1 MSSKLNKKAILHEA
15 RDYAMVA
22 AATLLY
28 ATAVVC
34 FMLPYQITTGG
45 VAGMSAIIYY
55 ATGLEVQYSYAAINL
70 AFLILAARIVGLKF
84 CIKTIWGFG
93 MITVWLSVVQQI
105 VQDPVTGE
113 LPKLLGNEIF
123 MAVVISAIME
133 GLGLAISFYF
143 NGSTGGTDIVAACI
157 NKFKDISLGQVLMVC
172 DILIVSSSYLI
183 FHDVQKVIFGYVLLI
198 LAALALD
205 FFTRRFHQ
213 AVEFKI
219 FSRNYSAIAD
229 ALNKSGFGVTVL
241 DGYGWYTR
249 TTRKVLICLCS
260 KRYSQLVMRSI
271 KRVDP
276 TCFVSV
282 TDVENVYGEGFSA
295 MKTKVKGQKPII
307 VCATNNQNKLRE
319 ARQILGDRFEVRSLK
334 EVGCNDEL
342 PETHAT
348 IEENALEK
356 AHYISKYYGFDCFA
370 DDTGLEVT
378 ALNGA
383 PGVYSARYANIPDP
397 DYSDPELD
405 TTKDHDT
412 PANMRK
418 LLMKLSGKT
427 DRSAQFRTCI
437 ALVYKGQDFIFN
449 GCVKGSITQEKHGTG
464 GFGYDPVFM
473 PEGYT
478 QTFAE
483 MDIDVKN
490 KISHRGIAMEKLAE
504 KLLNKK

>member
-1 MSSKLNKKAILHEA
+1 
-15 RDYAMVA
+15 
-22 AATLLY
+22 
-28 ATAVVC
+28 
-34 FMLPYQITTGG
+34 
-45 VAGMSAIIYY
+45 
-55 ATGLEVQYSYAAINL
+55 
-70 AFLILAARIVGLKF
+70 
-84 CIKTIWGFG
+84 
-93 MITVWLSVVQQI
+93 
-105 VQDPVTGE
+105 
-113 LPKLLGNEIF
+113 
-123 MAVVISAIME
+123 
-133 GLGLAISFYF
+133 
-143 NGSTGGTDIVAACI
+143 
-157 NKFKDISLGQVLMVC
+157 
-172 DILIVSSSYLI
+172 
-183 FHDVQKVIFGYVLLI
+183 
-198 LAALALD
+198 
-205 FFTRRFHQ
+205 
-213 AVEFKI
+213 
-219 FSRNYSAIAD
+219 
-229 ALNKSGFGVTVL
+229 
-241 DGYGWYTR
+241 
-249 TTRKVLICLCS
+249 
-260 KRYSQLVMRSI
+260 MRSI

-307 VCATNNQNKLRE
+307 VFATNNQNKLRE